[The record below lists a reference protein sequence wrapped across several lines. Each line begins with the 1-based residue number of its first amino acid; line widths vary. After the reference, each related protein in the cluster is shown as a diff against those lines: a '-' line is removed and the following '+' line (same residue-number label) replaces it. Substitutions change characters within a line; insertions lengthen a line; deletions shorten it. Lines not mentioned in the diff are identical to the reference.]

1 METAKELRQEGL
13 KVSHVIVFLDRNH
26 GGKSHLENNG
36 VKVHE
41 ILQVQA
47 ILDILCSQ
55 GRISQDQKIAVET
68 FVREANFTKEPSVRS
83 MTLDQR
89 RKLSKS
95 DLAQRLYRIME
106 MKKSNLCL
114 SVDVTSK
121 HRLIEFAN
129 TMGPQICCLK
139 THMDILMDFDPK
151 VPLTLKE
158 LAEKHDFLLFEDRKL
173 ADIGKTVEEQMRG
186 PFQIASWADLVT
198 VHGETRVAVAVVTN

>member
-106 MKKSNLCL
+106 KKKSNLCL

>member
-129 TMGPQICCLK
+129 TIGPQICCLK

>member
-36 VKVHE
+36 IKVHE